1 MGEEGEPSPPSHN
14 RWLRL
19 IGVGPSRGR
28 LRGTPARGET
38 RPPAPNALGLRAAA
52 GKMCRCGCCGV
63 LTVVVIL
70 MFAASWSSL
79 DFQEFGLDYN
89 SIRQTVN
96 PIADGSGR
104 YFLGVGHS
112 FLIFPK
118 VYQTIEYSQAEGRT
132 GPPVQSRTK
141 DGVEV
146 ILSVSFQYQLQ
157 RESIYDLF
165 TTYGLNID
173 GESADGSEA
182 EIEPYRK
189 VFSYVAR
196 DILTDVSTEYNA
208 FEFFSNRTNIGDRM
222 WQELRR
228 TFEEDYFS
236 TVAFFQLKDVDLP
249 DEFEHA
255 IQDAEVSRQYQQRA
269 REIQT
274 RLLIEA
280 ETSVIQA
287 EFTRQIY
294 HQEASAVANATLL
307 RNNFEIK
314 AFNFT
319 QANRLESYSV
329 MMRQLGMTSAQLI
342 DYIQVSA
349 ASANTAD
356 SIISLQGIG
365 DSTGSVG

>member
-1 MGEEGEPSPPSHN
+1 M
-14 RWLRL
+14 
-19 IGVGPSRGR
+19 
-28 LRGTPARGET
+28 GET
-38 RPPAPNALGLRAAA
+38 RRPRLTPLALRAA

-173 GESADGSEA
+173 GESADGSDA

-280 ETSVIQA
+280 ETSVIQVIPPIGA
-287 EFTRQIY
+287 EVLNRRPPAGPCRLFLGPGFRL
-294 HQEASAVANATLL
+294 AA
-307 RNNFEIK
+307 RW
-314 AFNFT
+314 
-319 QANRLESYSV
+319 NRLGETV
-329 MMRQLGMTSAQLI
+329 KTRKKREK
-342 DYIQVSA
+342 
-349 ASANTAD
+349 
-356 SIISLQGIG
+356 
-365 DSTGSVG
+365 TGKKWARYGLKRVKVGS